1 MTWEEMSDKYERDS
15 KQEKPEL
22 KAPKLDKNWN
32 ELVKST
38 DKLIWLFSISNGKR
52 GQVKND

>member
-1 MTWEEMSDKYERDS
+1 MTWEEMSDKYEQDS
-15 KQEKPEL
+15 KQEKPER

-38 DKLIWLFSISNGKR
+38 DKLIWLFSLSNGKR
-52 GQVKND
+52 GQAGKG

>member
-15 KQEKPEL
+15 KQERTEQ

-38 DKLIWLFSISNGKR
+38 DKLIWLFSLSNGKR
-52 GQVKND
+52 GQVKNG